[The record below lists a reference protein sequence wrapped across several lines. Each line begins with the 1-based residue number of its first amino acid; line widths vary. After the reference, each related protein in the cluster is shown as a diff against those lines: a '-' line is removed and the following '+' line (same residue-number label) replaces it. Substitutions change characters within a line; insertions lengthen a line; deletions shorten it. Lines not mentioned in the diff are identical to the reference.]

1 MSGRKLENRALTPIV
16 LKEML
21 SGVPPGH
28 IGAMKVS
35 EDKGQKN
42 GRKTR
47 GSGAKKK
54 QGRKRVDKTITEVQ
68 KQGRNTKN

>member
-1 MSGRKLENRALTPIV
+1 MSGRKLEIRALTPLIFE
-16 LKEML
+16 EML
-21 SGVPPGH
+21 SGVPPGP
-28 IGAMKVS
+28 IGAMKAS

-54 QGRKRVDKTITEVQ
+54 EKKKGGQNKHRGAEARGKY
-68 KQGRNTKN
+68 

>member
-1 MSGRKLENRALTPIV
+1 MSGRKLEIRALTPLV
-16 LKEML
+16 LKEVL

-28 IGAMKVS
+28 TGAMKAS

-54 QGRKRVDKTITEVQ
+54 EGRKRVDKTSTEVQ
-68 KQGRNTKN
+68 RQGRNTKN

>member
-1 MSGRKLENRALTPIV
+1 MSGRKLEIRALTPLI

-28 IGAMKVS
+28 IGAMKAS
-35 EDKGQKN
+35 ENKGQKN
-42 GRKTR
+42 GRKTW

-54 QGRKRVDKTITEVQ
+54 EGRKKG
-68 KQGRNTKN
+68 GRNKHRGAETREKY